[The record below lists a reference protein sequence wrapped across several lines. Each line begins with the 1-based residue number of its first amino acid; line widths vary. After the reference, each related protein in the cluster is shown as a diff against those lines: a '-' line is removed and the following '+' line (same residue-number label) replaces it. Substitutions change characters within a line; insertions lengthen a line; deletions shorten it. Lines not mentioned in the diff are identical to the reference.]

1 MNTHDNSGAIV
12 PTKMP
17 TEWFSAIE
25 KMLRR
30 HLSEQERGIVLR
42 AYRSYADT
50 FISSDV
56 VAEIVLPGI
65 TSANGGFL
73 QLDRQALSVHNY
85 GCGVPDSDV
94 VWELAMVPMLIANGR
109 RSGECA

>member
-1 MNTHDNSGAIV
+1 MNTQDKSGAIV

-30 HLSEQERGIVLR
+30 QLSGHERGIVLR
-42 AYRSYADT
+42 ADRSYADA

-56 VAEIVLPGI
+56 VAEIILPGI
-65 TSANGGFL
+65 MSANGSML
-73 QLDRQALSVHNY
+73 QLDLQPLAVHNY

-94 VWELAMVPMLIANGR
+94 VWELAMVPILIANGR
-109 RSGECA
+109 GDRK